1 MKSSKHRS
9 AGSALRIAC
18 MWSALAAS
26 AAVAPAYSQESQ
38 DKAAQFYRGKTVNLI
53 VPFAP
58 GGYYDTGARLVGRHI
73 GNHIPGKPRVV
84 VQNQPGAGGLGL
96 ANRFGAGAGNDGL
109 TIGVLQRGLPLL
121 ALTGDKNV
129 RFDPLTMNWL
139 GSISAY
145 SQDAFV
151 LAVNTSAGVKSA
163 AEVLNGSG
171 KLKIGGNQSGSTN
184 LTLALIAREI
194 LGFKYE
200 IVRGYRGASQINM
213 AQQSGEVDGQFAD
226 LSFFKTNM
234 RAQWQG
240 GKLVPIVQLGRR
252 ERLAEL
258 KDVPT
263 ARELVTDP
271 KKKAFLIFAESPFFM
286 ALPVAAPVGIPAERV
301 AALKAAFVA
310 MGKDPAFLGEAKKI
324 NYVVDPISGDA
335 VLDIVKEAAKTP
347 RDVIEQYK
355 QIIAK

>member
-1 MKSSKHRS
+1 MRAESGRFFS
-9 AGSALRIAC
+9 ARFGCGLAVL
-18 MWSALAAS
+18 MWVGVAGAS
-26 AAVAPAYSQESQ
+26 AQAQTAE
-38 DKAAQFYRGKTVNLI
+38 QFYRGKTLNVI

-73 GNHIPGKPRVV
+73 GNHVPGTPKVV
-84 VQNQPGAGGLGL
+84 VQNQPSAGGLGL
-96 ANRFGAGAGNDGL
+96 ANRFGAGVNNDGL

-145 SQDAFV
+145 SSDAFV
-151 LAVNTSAGVKSA
+151 LGINTGSNVKSA
-163 AEVLNGSG
+163 TELMSG
-171 KLKIGGNQSGSTN
+171 KVKVKIGANQSGSTN
-184 LTLALIAREI
+184 LSLALIARDI

-213 AQQSGEVDGQFAD
+213 AQQSNEVDGQFAD
-226 LSFFKTNM
+226 LSFFKVNM
-234 RAQWQG
+234 RAQWQA
-240 GKLVPIVQLGRR
+240 GKIVPIVQLGRR

-271 KKKAFLIFAESPFFM
+271 ARKAFLVFAESPFFM
-286 ALPVAAPVGIPAERV
+286 ALPVAAPVGIRKERID
-301 AALKAAFVA
+301 ALKIAFIA
-310 MGKDPAFLGEAKKI
+310 MAKSPAFLGEARKM

-335 VLDIVKEAAKTP
+335 VLDIIREAAKTP
-347 RDVIEQYK
+347 KEIIAQYK